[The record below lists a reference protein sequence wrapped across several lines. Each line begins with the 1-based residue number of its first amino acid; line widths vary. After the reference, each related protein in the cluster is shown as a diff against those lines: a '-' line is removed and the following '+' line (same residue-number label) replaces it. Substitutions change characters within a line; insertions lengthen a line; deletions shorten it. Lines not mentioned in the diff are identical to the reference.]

1 MKYQIQ
7 IGDYKGA
14 HEVLAIIT
22 KMQFKNVRTE
32 ASDYENNVILFLV
45 RQ

>member
-14 HEVLAIIT
+14 HEVLAIIK
-22 KMQFKNVRTE
+22 KMQLKNLRTE
-32 ASDYENNVILFLV
+32 ASDYENNVIFLV